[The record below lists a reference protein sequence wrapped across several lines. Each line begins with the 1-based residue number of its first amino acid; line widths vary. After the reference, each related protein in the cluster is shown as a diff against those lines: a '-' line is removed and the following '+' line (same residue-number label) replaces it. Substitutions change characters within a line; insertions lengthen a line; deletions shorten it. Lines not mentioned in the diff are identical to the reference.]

1 VIKEVGGR
9 ARRDVETAL
18 LASLSGFG
26 SLEMVKIIDE
36 RSVTGWIASL
46 KSGDQSA
53 PGRLWQRYFEPL
65 VRVARNRLG
74 RAPRAVAD
82 EEDAALSAFESFCRG
97 ATGGRYPKLDD
108 RNDLWRLLV
117 VITERKAIDQV
128 QRQRQK
134 KRGGGKVIGTL
145 SPSDLDGHVGEYD
158 AVTAPDQSP
167 ELIAMVADECQSLLA
182 NLRDDT
188 LREVANLRLE
198 GFTSDEI
205 AGQLGCSVRSVARK
219 LDLIRRSW
227 LADDETDKWATK

>member
-1 VIKEVGGR
+1 
-9 ARRDVETAL
+9 
-18 LASLSGFG
+18 
-26 SLEMVKIIDE
+26 MVKIIDE
-36 RSVTGWIASL
+36 RSVTHWIASL

-97 ATGGRYPKLDD
+97 AQRGNYPKLDD

-128 QRQRQK
+128 QRERQK
-134 KRGGGKVIGTL
+134 KRGGGKAIGTL
-145 SPSDLDGHVGEYD
+145 NPTDLDGHVREHGGFTSPE
-158 AVTAPDQSP
+158 QSP
-167 ELIAMVADECQSLLA
+167 ELIAMVADECQSLLVK
-182 NLRDDT
+182 LRDDT
-188 LREVANLRLE
+188 LRQVANLRLE

-205 AGQLGCSVRSVARK
+205 ADRLRCSVRSVARK
-219 LDLIRRSW
+219 LDLIRRTW
-227 LADDETDKWATK
+227 LADDETDKWAPK